1 MMSVRFR
8 PQSGVTTDVP
18 NINADQISWQRNGN
32 TLTIQTNGQPVN
44 IYNINGMLIQ
54 SFTEG
59 NEQVS
64 IDLDNGCYIIN
75 SLGYTQK
82 IIF

>member
-8 PQSGVTTDVP
+8 PQSDVTTDVP

-32 TLTIQTNGQPVN
+32 TLIIQAKGQPVS
-44 IYNINGMLIQ
+44 IYNINGALIQ
-54 SFTEG
+54 SFAEG
-59 NEQVS
+59 QEQIIMELTS
-64 IDLDNGCYIIN
+64 GYYIIN
-75 SLGYTQK
+75 SAGTAQK